1 MIFYELVKPFSL
13 FLIGSVFVIRIQF
26 GIRIH
31 KPDSYRNYSDRNCSA
46 VSFCF
51 SFLASSCT
59 DARNKLAPSLEYLLF
74 KLVHNLGPE
83 TRNVKMFH
91 EQEAVTRLFTA
102 LNNLQTSGLG

>member
-1 MIFYELVKPFSL
+1 M
-13 FLIGSVFVIRIQF
+13 
-26 GIRIH
+26 
-31 KPDSYRNYSDRNCSA
+31 
-46 VSFCF
+46 SFCF
-51 SFLASSCT
+51 SFLASSST